1 MNRKRL
7 KQALCTAVPLAVL
20 LVGLGYNS
28 YIRVHTF
35 TLSGEG
41 RVKSEQIQPVSAT
54 VKVTGTADTDVVF
67 TDIESGKTYTIGYIT
82 SGMNGSI
89 QLEQGKWYTVEGS
102 GKLTLRPVN
111 VRVE

>member
-1 MNRKRL
+1 M
-7 KQALCTAVPLAVL
+7 
-20 LVGLGYNS
+20 
-28 YIRVHTF
+28 
-35 TLSGEG
+35 
-41 RVKSEQIQPVSAT
+41 KSEQIQPISAT

-67 TDIESGKTYTIGYIT
+67 TETESGKTYTIGYIT

-102 GKLTLRPVN
+102 GNLTLRPVN